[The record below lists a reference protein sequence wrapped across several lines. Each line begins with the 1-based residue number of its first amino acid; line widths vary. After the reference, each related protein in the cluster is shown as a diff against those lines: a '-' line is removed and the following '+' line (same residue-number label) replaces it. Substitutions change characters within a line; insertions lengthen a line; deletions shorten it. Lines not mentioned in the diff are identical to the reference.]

1 MIFKQS
7 LIPGKLIKRYKRFL
21 ADIELE
27 SGEII
32 TVHCPNSGSMKSCV
46 GNGWKVR
53 LSYHDNPNRK
63 YPHTWEMVHNGK
75 CWIGIN
81 TGIPNKL
88 AEEAIQT
95 GRISELLDYDELKRE
110 IKYGKNSRID
120 LMLQRESDRCYV
132 EVKNVTLVEE
142 DGDYYFPDSVTER
155 GRKHLYEL
163 RDMVKEGN
171 RAVMLYVIQRDDGNI
186 FKPAAHIDLAYA
198 NSLKEVYEQG
208 VEILVYR
215 AKVSPEEI
223 QISEKIPWEL
233 T

>member
-1 MIFKQS
+1 MIFTPS

-27 SGEII
+27 CGEII
-32 TVHCPNSGSMKSCV
+32 TAHCPNSGSMKSCV
-46 GNGWKVR
+46 GDGWEVY
-53 LSYHDNPNRK
+53 LSYHENPNRK

-81 TGIPNKL
+81 TGIPNRL

-95 GRISELLDYDELKRE
+95 GRITELLGYDEIKRE

-120 LMLQRESDRCYV
+120 LLLNRGTELCYV

-142 DGDYYFPDSVTER
+142 DGNYYFPDSVTLR
-155 GRKHLYEL
+155 GQKHLNEL
-163 RDMVKEGN
+163 WNMVKEGN
-171 RAVMLYVIQRDDGNI
+171 RAVMLYVIQRCDGKI

-198 NSLKEVYEQG
+198 NKLKEVYKQG

-215 AKVSPEEI
+215 AKVSPNEI
-223 QISEKIPWEL
+223 KISEKIQWEL